1 MIKNYPDQLG
11 DWIKRRAK
19 SRRHT
24 NLAAF
29 LAVRD
34 DVRAALDQKYTVKDI
49 WANLREGGRI
59 PFGYDAFI
67 NYVNRFLGSHLAARK
82 VAKER
87 RRSGADTSAP
97 KKDPDPTAVAKVQP
111 PPASLPG
118 FVFNPVPKKEELL

>member
-1 MIKNYPDQLG
+1 MTKNYPDQLG

-34 DVRAALDQKYTVKDI
+34 DVRAALDQKYALKDI

-82 VAKER
+82 SARER
-87 RRSGADTSAP
+87 RRSGADATVVEKNPGPVS
-97 KKDPDPTAVAKVQP
+97 TTKVKP
-111 PPASLPG
+111 PPAPLPG